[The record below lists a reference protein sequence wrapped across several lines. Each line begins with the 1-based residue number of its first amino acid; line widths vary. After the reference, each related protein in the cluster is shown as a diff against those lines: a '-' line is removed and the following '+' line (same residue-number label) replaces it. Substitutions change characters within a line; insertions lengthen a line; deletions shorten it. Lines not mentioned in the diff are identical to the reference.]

1 VFRLEI
7 RAMQRQLGQLA
18 AMAIGTLGLTLI
30 NVTVPVMAQTCASQ
44 CDSKP
49 IQFQPGQRIEV
60 TVYNRT
66 RSVIM
71 MENTQGDRAVALKPG
86 EKIKFYRGGSTDP
99 NLAVAFW
106 EDTATPLKL
115 GLVKPKANQL
125 EINLTFARQAPGDRA
140 LYILNDGA
148 IQLL

>member
-1 VFRLEI
+1 
-7 RAMQRQLGQLA
+7 MQRQLGQLTAMVIGLAGLGWLNVA
-18 AMAIGTLGLTLI
+18 A
-30 NVTVPVMAQTCASQ
+30 PVMAQTCASQ
-44 CDSKP
+44 CEGKP

-115 GLVKPKANQL
+115 GLTKPKANQL